1 MQVRVARRE
10 LFFAPFLLCYN
21 PCVNLS
27 ANQIAMMT
35 VEIVRDFSIIFLAL
49 STIVT
54 QIILVLLLLEIRS
67 LSKMLRENVFPILQS
82 ADETVRTVR
91 GTSVFVSDNVV
102 TPVVRVSSMAAGIQQ
117 ALRVLARRGR

>member
-1 MQVRVARRE
+1 MA
-10 LFFAPFLLCYN
+10 
-21 PCVNLS
+21 
-27 ANQIAMMT
+27 T

-67 LSKMLRENVFPILQS
+67 LSKMLRENIFPILQS

-117 ALRVLARRGR
+117 ALRVLARRGH

>member
-1 MQVRVARRE
+1 M
-10 LFFAPFLLCYN
+10 
-21 PCVNLS
+21 S
-27 ANQIAMMT
+27 T

-67 LSKMLRENVFPILQS
+67 LSKMLRENIYPILQS

-91 GTSVFVSDNVV
+91 GTSVFVTDNVV
-102 TPVVRVSSMAAGIQQ
+102 SPVVRVSSMAAGVTE
-117 ALRVLARRGR
+117 ALRVIARRGR